1 MVSIPLSLDMSV
13 GVLLICQGHVFGEEN
28 KKNTVPRIF
37 VFRLQKWVCIILL
50 PGRFLPSL
58 PLSYSTCS
66 SQQCEFMRMFVIP
79 WAIICPLLLIIQIVL
94 LAIESFGWWYPVSLD
109 TSENL
114 QVGIISKPLV
124 IIYEL
129 LSCRIQAFLGLFTP
143 TNKML
148 CFCVYEQLVVYM
160 TKTSLT

>member
-1 MVSIPLSLDMSV
+1 
-13 GVLLICQGHVFGEEN
+13 
-28 KKNTVPRIF
+28 
-37 VFRLQKWVCIILL
+37 
-50 PGRFLPSL
+50 
-58 PLSYSTCS
+58 
-66 SQQCEFMRMFVIP
+66 MRMFVIP

-129 LSCRIQAFLGLFTP
+129 LSCRI
-143 TNKML
+143 
-148 CFCVYEQLVVYM
+148 
-160 TKTSLT
+160 